1 MINLYN
7 HLKDNDSFNTEENLN
22 NKCSNDSKQNNSINN
37 NHYSNNNLN
46 YILLDLR
53 VSMEGSNEKH
63 YDVKPGF
70 LPMTVILD
78 QNDFKDPYV
87 LNKIN

>member
-1 MINLYN
+1 MNIIIYFS
-7 HLKDNDSFNTEENLN
+7 LKEIAFTEENQN
-22 NKCSNDSKQNNSINN
+22 NQSFTHTKQNHIIYN

-87 LNKIN
+87 Y